1 MDKILRSF
9 SSNHCNFM
17 LLKWFPRKD
26 GSIPLESIIESS
38 TLKEHCPRLLI
49 EYYETQIK
57 S

>member
-49 EYYETQIK
+49 EYYETQLK